1 MLRGPGCVCRSCWM
15 LLLMASIVPSANA
28 QMSGEIEGTV
38 ADSQGLAVP
47 GVTVTLAGEAL
58 ITPQVAVTLSDGSYR
73 FRALGRGAYDVTVAL
88 PGFRT
93 VVREGVIVEGNRVIR
108 IDAALELVEVAETI
122 TVTGDAPVVDAR
134 TTALVND
141 FGVAELQ
148 EVPSATDV
156 WAVLGQTAGVRMRGF
171 DVGGSHKSQQT
182 SYESF
187 GVRDQNRVLADGVD
201 TTEGEG
207 GTGFYFDY
215 YSIEEFTTTAA
226 GNDVEMTA
234 PGTPVMMTM
243 KSGGNRAVGRTPVF
257 SESTSRVP
265 ARACRSFLTDLS
277 ANRSEN
283 VTMVDVRLDKA
294 LAVGL
299 RGRLTLMLDV
309 YNLLNANAVTNFSLR
324 AGDGER
330 VIAAL
335 DPIAM
340 KVGVRIQF

>member
-1 MLRGPGCVCRSCWM
+1 M
-15 LLLMASIVPSANA
+15 
-28 QMSGEIEGTV
+28 
-38 ADSQGLAVP
+38 
-47 GVTVTLAGEAL
+47 
-58 ITPQVAVTLSDGSYR
+58 
-73 FRALGRGAYDVTVAL
+73 
-88 PGFRT
+88 
-93 VVREGVIVEGNRVIR
+93 
-108 IDAALELVEVAETI
+108 VEVAETI

-215 YSIEEFTTTAA
+215 YSIGEFTTTAA

-234 PGTPVMMTM
+234 PGSLVMMTM
-243 KSGGNRAVGRTPVF
+243 NG
-257 SESTSRVP
+257 
-265 ARACRSFLTDLS
+265 
-277 ANRSEN
+277 
-283 VTMVDVRLDKA
+283 
-294 LAVGL
+294 
-299 RGRLTLMLDV
+299 
-309 YNLLNANAVTNFSLR
+309 
-324 AGDGER
+324 
-330 VIAAL
+330 
-335 DPIAM
+335 
-340 KVGVRIQF
+340 VGVVADESCVLVVAHTSSDCQGSPDRLHELGPEGEAETGSLDRCRPGLGARPGELELGPQGGMATRLG